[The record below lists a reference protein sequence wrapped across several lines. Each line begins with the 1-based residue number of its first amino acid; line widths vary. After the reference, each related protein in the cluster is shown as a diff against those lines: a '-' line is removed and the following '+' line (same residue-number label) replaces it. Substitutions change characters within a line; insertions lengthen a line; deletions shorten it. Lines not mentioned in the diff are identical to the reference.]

1 MKRFLLTSIFSLAIA
16 AFGLAQ
22 TSLSLQIN
30 HKLNGNTF
38 AFNETGTSDLDE
50 DFNAN
55 RLEYYLSQ
63 ISIVHDGGTYTMLQD
78 YALIDAG
85 AGTEAIL
92 DLGEIDANTIEAISF
107 YVGVD
112 EENNHSDPASWT
124 APHPLAPRFPAM
136 HWGWAAGYR
145 FLAFEGMELGS
156 NQVVQIHALGDGNY
170 FETLVPINT
179 DVSEGEMIINI
190 DANYDRIFD
199 NISLAGGLYIHSEG
213 GPCIT
218 ALENMRDHVFTVS
231 GGVVS
236 VPEIGVDFN
245 LNAFPNPTIDGNITI
260 DFSSEKFYNYDLSLI
275 DILGKTVASSADIGN
290 NATINLQLPAAGLY
304 LLNLSVN
311 GETILSQKVI
321 SQ

>member
-1 MKRFLLTSIFSLAIA
+1 MKKLLLASIFTIAIA
-16 AFGLAQ
+16 TISFAQ
-22 TSLSLQIN
+22 TSLSLQIH
-30 HKLNGNTF
+30 HKLNGNEF
-38 AFNETGTSDLDE
+38 AFNETGTTNLDQ

-63 ISIVHDGGTYTMLQD
+63 ISIVHDGGTYTQLLD
-78 YALIDAG
+78 YALISADS
-85 AGTEAIL
+85 EAIL
-92 DLGEIDANTIEAISF
+92 NLGEIDASTIEAISF

-145 FLAFEGMELGS
+145 FLAFEGMDLGS

-170 FETLVPINT
+170 FETLIPINT
-179 DVSEGEMIINI
+179 DVSGTEIQINI
-190 DANYDRIFD
+190 DANYEKILEDIG
-199 NISLAGGLYIHSEG
+199 IAGGLYIHSEG

-231 GGVVS
+231 AGVVS
-236 VPEIGVDFN
+236 VPELGVDFN
-245 LNAFPNPTIDGNITI
+245 LNAFPNPTVDGNVTI
-260 DFSSEKFYNYDLSLI
+260 DFNSEKAYNYDIRVI
-275 DILGKTVASSADIGN
+275 DILGKTVASSANIGN
-290 NATINLQLPAAGLY
+290 NATITMQLPAAGLY

-311 GETILSQKVI
+311 GETIHTQKVI